1 MFSENWAKDPNLT
14 LLNQLWDNQPS
25 GAQRMTILGTQHYDF
40 SDISLYSPLGATLG
54 LKGPISAKREISL
67 FNDFL
72 VGFFDQHL
80 TNPDSTLLEDA
91 IQEYTEVIYEQK

>member
-1 MFSENWAKDPNLT
+1 
-14 LLNQLWDNQPS
+14 
-25 GAQRMTILGTQHYDF
+25 
-40 SDISLYSPLGATLG
+40 

-80 TNPDSTLLEDA
+80 VNPDSTLLEAA
-91 IQEYTEVIYEQK
+91 IQEYDEVIFEQK

>member
-1 MFSENWAKDPNLT
+1 MFSENWLKEPNLT
-14 LLNQLWDNQPS
+14 LVDQLWDNQPP

-54 LKGPISAKREISL
+54 LKGPISAEREISL

-80 TNPDSTLLEDA
+80 VNPDSTLLDA
-91 IQEYTEVIYEQK
+91 SIQKYSEVIFEQK